1 MLKAAESKLCFS
13 SGFRCCESMGR
24 GACSMI
30 KAVHGMM
37 RRCNQLQEATKAANA
52 AREAAQLR
60 SKVVSAWKQLDLSY
74 VSFRSHHVAV
84 VS

>member
-1 MLKAAESKLCFS
+1 MMKAF
-13 SGFRCCESMGR
+13 
-24 GACSMI
+24 
-30 KAVHGMM
+30 HGKI

-52 AREAAQLR
+52 ARDAAQLR
-60 SKVVSAWKQLDLSY
+60 SKVVFAGRQLDLSC